1 MRVCFF
7 SAYAHPTLAVKSFFC
22 RINSLPPIEGCAH
35 RSSALALSSFGKLGC
50 DEIACETPPMKS
62 FTINAS
68 PRSLAHRY
76 RALSTA
82 SVLAIAGSIDVPI
95 IKYSV
100 VWWNSLHQG
109 STVLKFAR
117 PSMDSSM
124 LWPFLVMLPAVTL
137 YVGAVLCIRVQTE
150 ILKRERN
157 ARWLH
162 DHIRLTEPG
171 SARSREVPAAPDN
184 QGP

>member
-1 MRVCFF
+1 VDSWAWDVRLTTELILLFLYLGYIV
-7 SAYAHPTLAVKSFFC
+7 LRNSFDDVG
-22 RINSLPPIEGCAH
+22 RGD
-35 RSSALALSSFGKLGC
+35 R
-50 DEIACETPPMKS
+50 
-62 FTINAS
+62 
-68 PRSLAHRY
+68 
-76 RALSTA
+76 TA
-82 SVLAIAGSIDVPI
+82 SVLAIAGSIDIPI

-109 STVLKFAR
+109 STVLKFGR

-124 LWPFLVMLPAVTL
+124 LWPFLIMLPAVTL

-162 DHIRLTEPG
+162 DHLRQREPDSG
-171 SARSREVPAAPDN
+171 RSPEVPAASH
-184 QGP
+184 QGH